1 MPGRMNHNLETGC
14 WEYNQEYQTC
24 RWYHSNGR
32 KWRVTKEPP
41 DEVKE
46 ESEKADLKLN
56 IQKMNV
62 MASNPITSW
71 QLGRET
77 WKQWQI
83 LFSWPLK
90 SLWMVPVAHEMKRCF
105 ILRRKAMTNLES
117 VLKRRDIT
125 LLTDKGSYSQSYG
138 FYSSHIWMWKLDH
151 KEGWAQKNW
160 CFQIVVLEKTLE
172 SPIDGKIKLVNPTEN

>member
-1 MPGRMNHNLETGC
+1 MPGWMNNNLETGC
-14 WEYNQEYQTC
+14 WEYNQESQTC
-24 RWYHSNGR
+24 RWYHSYS
-32 KWRVTKEPP
+32 KSEEELKSLLMK
-41 DEVKE
+41 VKE

-56 IQKMNV
+56 IQKMKI

-71 QLGRET
+71 QLGREN

-90 SLWMVPVAHEMKRCF
+90 SLQMVPVAHEMKSCF
-105 ILRRKAMTNLES
+105 ILRRKAMTNLEN

-151 KEGWAQKNW
+151 KEGRAQKNW

-172 SPIDGKIKLVNPTEN
+172 SPMDGKIKLVNLTEN